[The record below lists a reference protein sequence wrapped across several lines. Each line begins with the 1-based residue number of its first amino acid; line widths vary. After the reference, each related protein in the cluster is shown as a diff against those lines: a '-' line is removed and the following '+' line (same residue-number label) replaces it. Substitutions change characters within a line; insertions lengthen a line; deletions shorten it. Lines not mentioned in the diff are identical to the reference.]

1 MSQARAVAPH
11 SSMVNS
17 MHIKGFQSRSPERDE
32 LFFSA
37 LRAGPS
43 VTRAYKAAGYTCS
56 AVYNW
61 RKTDSDF
68 AARWDATLNAKLGA
82 LQQAEKAR
90 LAAASA
96 AEARAMHWSPNP
108 GPQTDAFESPADLVL
123 YGGAAG
129 GGKTELLLGTA
140 LMSQQRSVIFRRNF
154 VDLRAV
160 EERMIEIVGSR
171 QG

>member
-1 MSQARAVAPH
+1 
-11 SSMVNS
+11 MVNS
-17 MHIKGFQSRSPERDE
+17 MHVKGFQSRTPERDA
-32 LFFSA
+32 LFFNA

-56 AVYNW
+56 AVYGW
-61 RKTDSDF
+61 RKTVPDF
-68 AARWDATLNAKLGA
+68 AARWNAALNAKVEA
-82 LQQAEKAR
+82 LQQAETAR

-96 AEARAMHWSPNP
+96 AEARAMQWSPNP
-108 GPQTDAFESPADLVL
+108 GPQTDAFLSPADLVL

-129 GGKTELLLGTA
+129 GGKSELLLGTA
-140 LMSQQRSVIFRRNF
+140 LMSQHRSVIFRRNF